1 MTKTLHRYL
10 VVALFMGLF
19 AVKAGAQYDA
29 TKIVSI
35 KVSGFTGNRSDLFN
49 VTYVPNG
56 TVNGAPIFENSSTGA
71 TIVPDGNGNWNFTW
85 NGDGLIYASS
95 YGGVV
100 GSQTLFEVTKWY
112 DRDLGNY
119 RIYPADFT
127 GLPYFTFN
135 FGQAAISSEF
145 TYVLA
150 SSNSAFRD
158 FGTTQNGL
166 NLSAFGSSQAYEFT
180 NGAWVAASGTMTP
193 GKGYRVQ
200 MPAGGCSIL
209 ANGSSLIVSDV
220 DVTSQFNQTP
230 DGYTFLSNPFAT
242 PIEFS
247 NCISA
252 NNFQYFDFNTFNVV
266 SVVQD
271 GFWYLDPSVI
281 SPDGYQGYVF
291 YGSLTGAS
299 NTYAGGLTL
308 TNSIQPGQGFFI
320 QTAST
325 FTPSQL
331 SNLTLG
337 GIILQSGCQ
346 GGGASYDV
354 FGAKALNR
362 ISTGLFTNGKN
373 IDGAVAVFNS
383 KFKSGYDINDGTKF
397 TNKYENL
404 TFLVGGKDLCAN
416 ASSLPTATDVL
427 AMHLYNLKAN
437 TTYTLKLNA
446 SEFVGNGL
454 DAYLQDNVTNTKTVL
469 SGANNE
475 VTFTTGTDASAY
487 ATRYSIVFGASP
499 LPVKNISLTAAK
511 LGNSQVAVK
520 WSTIGESNISSYK
533 IERSSNGNSFTALAT
548 VSPSTA
554 HSYSYIDASATAG
567 TNYYRIKVVDV
578 TGAVS
583 YSKVVTINTSN
594 SNISVY
600 PNPVTGTNFKV
611 SLGNSGKYNVSVVNM
626 LGQKVFSTVINHTSG
641 TLSSVAMTK
650 QLAAGN
656 YRLIAVDEDGTT
668 NTTALTIK

>member
-19 AVKAGAQYDA
+19 AVKAGAQYEVS
-29 TKIVSI
+29 KIVSI
-35 KVSGFTGNRSDLFN
+35 TVSGFTGARANLFN
-49 VTYVPNG
+49 VTYDYFPNSNGPVFQNFQTG
-56 TVNGAPIFENSSTGA
+56 T

-100 GSQTLFEVTKWY
+100 GSQTVFEVTKWY

-119 RIYPADFT
+119 GIYPADFWGT
-127 GLPYFTFN
+127 PYFTFS
-135 FGQAAISSEF
+135 FGFTGSSSY
-145 TYVLA
+145 TYKMA

-158 FGTTQNGL
+158 LGATQTGVDVSGFGTTQTYSYVNG
-166 NLSAFGSSQAYEFT
+166 N
-180 NGAWVAASGTMTP
+180 WVGVSGTMTP
-193 GKGYRVQ
+193 GQGYRVQ
-200 MPAGGCSIL
+200 IPIGGCSIL
-209 ANGSSLIVSDV
+209 ANGSGSITSDV
-220 DVTSQFNQTP
+220 DVTSQFNKTP
-230 DGYTFLSNPFAT
+230 DGYTFLSNPFST

-247 NCISA
+247 NCFASHSGVDNLDNPI
-252 NNFQYFDFNTFNVV
+252 FQ
-266 SVVQD
+266 S

-567 TNYYRIKVVDV
+567 TNYYRIKVIDV

>member
-35 KVSGFTGNRSDLFN
+35 TVSGFTGVHANLFN

-71 TIVPDGNGNWNFTW
+71 TIVPEGTGNWNFIW

-112 DRDLGNY
+112 DRDLRNY
-119 RIYPADFT
+119 GINPADFWGT
-127 GLPYFTFN
+127 PYFTFS
-135 FGQAAISSEF
+135 FGAAGSSSY
-145 TYVLA
+145 TYKIA
-150 SSNSAFRD
+150 STNSAFRD
-158 FGTTQNGL
+158 FGTTQSGL

-180 NGAWVAASGTMTP
+180 NGAWVAASGTMTF

-209 ANGSSLIVSDV
+209 ANGYSSIGGDI
-220 DVTSQFNQTP
+220 DVTSQFNKTP

-247 NCISA
+247 SCFASHSGVDNLDNPI
-252 NNFQYFDFNTFNVV
+252 FQ
-266 SVVQD
+266 S

-291 YGSLTGAS
+291 YGSLTGTS

-331 SNLTLG
+331 SNLPLG
-337 GIILQSGCQ
+337 GIIIQSGCQ
-346 GGGASYDV
+346 SGGASYDV

-454 DAYLQDNVTNTKTVL
+454 DAYLQDNVTNTKTIL
-469 SGANNE
+469 SGASNE
-475 VTFTTGTDASAY
+475 VSFTTGTDAAAF